1 MRRLLPVVTIAGLAF
16 MTGCSLGDTPALAR
30 DTGVSRSPDI
40 CRDQAEE
47 RFDSHD
53 LNNDGAPERL
63 SIFRCKAGPEPAYD
77 QLELFYGGSLSGKR
91 EMLVMQFD
99 HRVIERLCFDKNR
112 AIYQW
117 HDDGKLQVTELVKGK
132 GTQRVVQRPGPDAGC
147 PGK

>member
-1 MRRLLPVVTIAGLAF
+1 MRRLLPVVVIAALAF

-30 DTGVSRSPDI
+30 DTGASRLPAI
-40 CRDQAEE
+40 CREKPDE

-53 LNNDGAPERL
+53 LNDDGEPERL
-63 SIFRCKAGPEPAYD
+63 SIFRCKPGREPQYD
-77 QLELFYGGSLSGKR
+77 QLELFYGGSLSGQR

-99 HRVIERLCFDKNR
+99 RRVIERLCFDKNR

-117 HDDGKLQVTELVKGK
+117 HDHGELQVTELVRGK
-132 GTQRVVQRPGPDAGC
+132 GTLRVVKRRGPDAGC